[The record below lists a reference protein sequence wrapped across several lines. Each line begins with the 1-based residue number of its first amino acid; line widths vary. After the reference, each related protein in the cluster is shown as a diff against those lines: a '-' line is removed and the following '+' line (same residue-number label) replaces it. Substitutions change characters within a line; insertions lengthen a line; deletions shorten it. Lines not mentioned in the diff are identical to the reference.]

1 MIRSIVV
8 PLDGSPFA
16 EHALPAA
23 VAIARACRAKLRL
36 VTVHEPPAPPLA
48 ADDAA
53 IYVQVD
59 VGLRRAE
66 RVYLKDQASKV
77 RKAGVALV
85 VTALLDPP
93 VAEALAEHAAARG
106 ADLVVMT
113 THGRGPLT
121 RLWLGSVADELIRR
135 IAVPVLLIRP
145 REGAPDPIPTP
156 GRRILLPLDGSPIGE
171 AAVSPAAELAERLDL
186 GLRLVQVV
194 VPPPLVGVAPAVFPA
209 DLDDEVELHR
219 REAEDYL
226 EDVAAGLRERG
237 LSVETAAIVYG
248 SVADALLELA
258 RGDDVALAALSTH
271 GRGGLQRL
279 LLGSVAD
286 KLVRSAERPVL
297 VVRPVGSTKSG
308 RAAKPTSA
316 RVRIT
321 R

>member
-16 EHALPAA
+16 EHALPTA

-36 VTVHEPPAPPLA
+36 VTVHEPPPPPLA

-53 IYVQVD
+53 IYLQVD

-66 RVYLKDQASKV
+66 RIYLKDQASKV
-77 RKAGVALV
+77 RKAGVTQV
-85 VTALLDPP
+85 VTALLDAP
-93 VAEALAEHAAARG
+93 VAESLAEYAAAR

-145 REGAPDPIPTP
+145 REGAPDPIPEP

-171 AAVSPAAELAERLDL
+171 AAVPPAAELAEGLDL

-194 VPPPLVGVAPAVFPA
+194 VPPPLVGAVPAVFPP
-209 DLDDEVELHR
+209 DLDDEVDLRR

-258 RGDDVALAALSTH
+258 RADDVALTAVSTH

-297 VVRPVGSTKSG
+297 VVRPVGSTRSG
-308 RAAKPTSA
+308 RAAKPSRA
-316 RVRIT
+316 RVKIT

>member
-16 EHALPAA
+16 EHALPTT

-36 VTVHEPPAPPLA
+36 VTVHQPPPPPLA

-53 IYVQVD
+53 IYLQVD

-66 RVYLKDQASKV
+66 RVYLKEQASKV
-77 RKAGVALV
+77 RKAGVAQV
-85 VTALLDPP
+85 VTALLEPP
-93 VAEALAEHAAARG
+93 VAESLAEYAAARG
-106 ADLVVMT
+106 GDLVVMT

-145 REGAPDPIPTP
+145 REGAPDPIPAP

-171 AAVSPAAELAERLDL
+171 AAVPPAAELAEGLRL

-194 VPPPLVGVAPAVFPA
+194 VPPPLVGVVPAAFPP
-209 DLDDEVELHR
+209 DLDDEVELRR

-226 EDVAAGLRERG
+226 EDVATGLRERG
-237 LSVETAAIVYG
+237 LSVETAAIIYG

-258 RGDDVALAALSTH
+258 RGDDVALTAVSTH

-297 VVRPVGSTKSG
+297 VVRPVGSARSG
-308 RAAKPTSA
+308 RVAQPTRA
-316 RVRIT
+316 RVKIT